1 MGLTGVRNSW
11 VFSDTKVFLGAS
23 VVAGAVMG
31 TLIGLGLLAG
41 LVLLYQHRG
50 KAIEEPANN
59 IK

>member
-1 MGLTGVRNSW
+1 M
-11 VFSDTKVFLGAS
+11 FSDTKVFLGAS

>member
-1 MGLTGVRNSW
+1 M
-11 VFSDTKVFLGAS
+11 FSDTNVFLGPGAS